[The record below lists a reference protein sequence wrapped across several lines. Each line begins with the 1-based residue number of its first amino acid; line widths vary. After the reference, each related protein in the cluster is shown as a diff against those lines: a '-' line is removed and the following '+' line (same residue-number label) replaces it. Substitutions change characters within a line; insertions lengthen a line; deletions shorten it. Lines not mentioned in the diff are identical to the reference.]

1 MKASKQRKMVR
12 AIIKNKA
19 IRHSEV
25 TRITQAQIDLAYA
38 KSNPSSS
45 RLIGLW
51 AMDRHQA

>member
-38 KSNPSSS
+38 KSNPPSS